1 MVSRLWAQADR
12 VGRCDPPLLGPG
24 CFRRKRALAVSAL
37 LICLLTSQGNAFAVA
52 SHSLVYESSK
62 GRLMSGRAERSVR
75 SIGTDPVAFTEFY
88 RAHVDEVTRF
98 VARRVADPQL
108 VADLTAEV
116 FLAVI
121 EAAARYRGSYGGP
134 RTWLYGIA
142 RNVIAAEFRRSAR
155 EQRAESLIA
164 GRRLLDADDV
174 DRLMERI
181 DAFRQVRELH
191 EVLRGL
197 PEGERAVLELVSVD
211 GLTVAEAAAALNI
224 RQVAARV
231 RLHRARQALRSAQV
245 QPILGEEVMS

>member
-1 MVSRLWAQADR
+1 
-12 VGRCDPPLLGPG
+12 
-24 CFRRKRALAVSAL
+24 
-37 LICLLTSQGNAFAVA
+37 
-52 SHSLVYESSK
+52 
-62 GRLMSGRAERSVR
+62 MSGPAEPPVR

-121 EAAARYRGSYGGP
+121 EAAGRYRGSFGGP

-155 EQRAESLIA
+155 EQRAASLIA
-164 GRRLLDADDV
+164 GRRLLATDDV
-174 DRLMERI
+174 DRLMDRI
-181 DAFRQVRELH
+181 DASRQVRELH
-191 EVLRGL
+191 EVLQAL

-224 RQVAARV
+224 RHVTARV
-231 RLHRARQALRSAQV
+231 RLHRARQALLSVPARSAAEE
-245 QPILGEEVMS
+245 PAAEEEVMS

>member
-1 MVSRLWAQADR
+1 
-12 VGRCDPPLLGPG
+12 
-24 CFRRKRALAVSAL
+24 
-37 LICLLTSQGNAFAVA
+37 
-52 SHSLVYESSK
+52 
-62 GRLMSGRAERSVR
+62 
-75 SIGTDPVAFTEFY
+75 
-88 RAHVDEVTRF
+88 
-98 VARRVADPQL
+98 
-108 VADLTAEV
+108 
-116 FLAVI
+116 
-121 EAAARYRGSYGGP
+121 
-134 RTWLYGIA
+134 
-142 RNVIAAEFRRSAR
+142 AEFRRSAR

-231 RLHRARQALRSAQV
+231 RLHRARQALLSAPV
-245 QPILGEEVMS
+245 KPVLGEEVMS

>member
-1 MVSRLWAQADR
+1 
-12 VGRCDPPLLGPG
+12 
-24 CFRRKRALAVSAL
+24 
-37 LICLLTSQGNAFAVA
+37 
-52 SHSLVYESSK
+52 
-62 GRLMSGRAERSVR
+62 MSGPAEPSVR
-75 SIGTDPVAFTEFY
+75 SIGTDPVAFTAFY

-116 FLAVI
+116 FLAAI
-121 EAAARYRGSYGGP
+121 EAAGRFRGSFGGP

-174 DRLMERI
+174 DRLMDKI

-191 EVLRGL
+191 ELLQAL
-197 PEGERAVLELVSVD
+197 PEGERAVLELVAVD
-211 GLTVAEAAAALNI
+211 GLTVGEAAAVLNI
-224 RQVAARV
+224 RQVTARV
-231 RLHRARQALRSAQV
+231 RLHRARRALLPAPV
-245 QPILGEEVMS
+245 QPAVAEEVWS

>member
-1 MVSRLWAQADR
+1 MSARA
-12 VGRCDPPLLGPG
+12 GPP
-24 CFRRKRALAVSAL
+24 
-37 LICLLTSQGNAFAVA
+37 
-52 SHSLVYESSK
+52 
-62 GRLMSGRAERSVR
+62 VR
-75 SIGTDPVAFTEFY
+75 SIGTDPAAFTEFY

-108 VADLTAEV
+108 AADLTAEV

-121 EAAARYRGSYGGP
+121 DAAARYRGSFGGP

-142 RNVIAAEFRRSAR
+142 RNVIAAEFRRSVR
-155 EQRAESLIA
+155 EHRAESLVA
-164 GRRLLDADDV
+164 GRRLLDADDA
-174 DRLMERI
+174 DRMMEKI

-191 EVLRGL
+191 QELQAL

-231 RLHRARQALRSAQV
+231 RLHRARRALLSASV
-245 QPILGEEVMS
+245 QSVVEKEVMS

>member
-1 MVSRLWAQADR
+1 MGAGAE
-12 VGRCDPPLLGPG
+12 PP
-24 CFRRKRALAVSAL
+24 
-37 LICLLTSQGNAFAVA
+37 
-52 SHSLVYESSK
+52 
-62 GRLMSGRAERSVR
+62 VR
-75 SIGTDPVAFTEFY
+75 SIGTDPAAFTEFY

-121 EAAARYRGSYGGP
+121 EAAARYRGSYCGP

-155 EQRAESLIA
+155 ERLAESLVA

-174 DRLMERI
+174 DRLVEKI
-181 DAFRQVRELH
+181 DAFRRVRELH
-191 EVLRGL
+191 EELQAL

-224 RQVAARV
+224 RQVTARV
-231 RLHRARQALRSAQV
+231 RLHRARRALRSIAV
-245 QPILGEEVMS
+245 WSAVEEEVMS

>member
-1 MVSRLWAQADR
+1 
-12 VGRCDPPLLGPG
+12 
-24 CFRRKRALAVSAL
+24 
-37 LICLLTSQGNAFAVA
+37 
-52 SHSLVYESSK
+52 
-62 GRLMSGRAERSVR
+62 MSGRAEPSVR
-75 SIGTDPVAFTEFY
+75 SVGADPAAFTEFY

-108 VADLTAEV
+108 VADLTADV

-121 EAAARYRGSYGGP
+121 DAAPRYRGSFGGP

-142 RNVIAAEFRRSAR
+142 RNVIAAQARRYVR
-155 EQRAESLIA
+155 EQRAESLVA

-174 DRLMERI
+174 DRLTDKI
-181 DAFRQVRELH
+181 DALRRVRELH
-191 EVLRGL
+191 EALQAL

-231 RLHRARQALRSAQV
+231 RLHRARRALLSAPGLTIV
-245 QPILGEEVMS
+245 AEEVMS

>member
-1 MVSRLWAQADR
+1 M
-12 VGRCDPPLLGPG
+12 
-24 CFRRKRALAVSAL
+24 
-37 LICLLTSQGNAFAVA
+37 NA
-52 SHSLVYESSK
+52 
-62 GRLMSGRAERSVR
+62 RAEAPVR
-75 SIGTDPVAFTEFY
+75 SIGTDPAAFTEFY

-108 VADLTAEV
+108 AADLTAEV

-121 EAAARYRGSYGGP
+121 DAAAHYRGSFGGP

-155 EQRAESLIA
+155 EHRAESLAA

-174 DRLMERI
+174 DRLAEKI

-191 EVLRGL
+191 EQLQAL
-197 PEGERAVLELVSVD
+197 PEGERAVLELMAVD
-211 GLTVAEAAAALNI
+211 GLSVAEAAAALHI

-231 RLHRARQALRSAQV
+231 RLHRARRALQSAPAPAV
-245 QPILGEEVMS
+245 AEKEVMS

>member
-1 MVSRLWAQADR
+1 
-12 VGRCDPPLLGPG
+12 
-24 CFRRKRALAVSAL
+24 
-37 LICLLTSQGNAFAVA
+37 
-52 SHSLVYESSK
+52 
-62 GRLMSGRAERSVR
+62 MSGRTEPPVR

-121 EAAARYRGSYGGP
+121 EASARYRGSHGGP
-134 RTWLYGIA
+134 RTWLFGIA
-142 RNVIAAEFRRSAR
+142 RNVIAAEFRRTAR

-181 DAFRQVRELH
+181 DASRQVRELH
-191 EVLRGL
+191 GALCAL

-211 GLTVAEAAAALNI
+211 GLTVAEVASALNI
-224 RQVAARV
+224 GQVAARI
-231 RLHRARQALRSAQV
+231 RLHRARKALLPAPVWQAVTEGAM
-245 QPILGEEVMS
+245 P